1 MQYNHIDCFSG
12 VGGICTGFHAAGLST
27 KIAIEY
33 VDSCVETYKENHP
46 EVHILSKD
54 IRDVKAKEIK
64 KILSETE
71 IDIVTSGMPCE
82 TFSTAGSKSRSF
94 YDHRQF
100 LFKEGIRIAKVTN
113 SRLILF
119 ENVVGI
125 MSKKVE
131 KGSEILIMDE
141 LYKEL
146 EKAGYKNYISIVLNA
161 SDFGIPQSRERFF
174 VLASKNKDW
183 KLEGPTP
190 KLDFKS
196 TTVQEAFID
205 IPNVE
210 VNSGNEINW
219 YNKESS
225 PYSKLMRNGNFWKRA
240 NNASLTYHM
249 PPNHR
254 EATIERFKLIQPG
267 EGLKDLFTKFSDA
280 QIKELQKKRIMPKNY
295 YIQRNRR
302 LVLES
307 ISPTVTSHCI
317 DELIHP
323 IYNRALTVRE
333 CARLQG
339 FPDSY
344 TFPGGPYIIPH
355 LYHIQDKYEQI
366 GDAVPPL
373 LAYAW
378 GEKIKSILN
387 TYLKKKDKNAA

>member
-1 MQYNHIDCFSG
+1 MQYKHIDCFSG
-12 VGGICTGFHAAGLST
+12 VGGICTGFHAAGFST

-33 VDSCVETYKENHP
+33 VDSCVDTYKENHP
-46 EVHILSKD
+46 DVHVLSKD
-54 IRDVKAKEIK
+54 IRGVKAKEIRE
-64 KILSETE
+64 ILSDNE

-94 YDHRQF
+94 YDHRQL
-100 LFKEGIRIAKVTN
+100 LFKEGIRIAKLVN
-113 SRLILF
+113 SKLILF

-125 MSKKVE
+125 MSKKVKKE
-131 KGSEILIMDE
+131 SDILIIDA
-141 LYKEL
+141 LYEEL
-146 EKAGYKNYISIVLNA
+146 EKAGYKNHISVVLNA
-161 SDFGIPQSRERFF
+161 SDFGLPQSRERFF
-174 VLASKNKDW
+174 VLASKYNTW
-183 KLEGPTP
+183 KLESP
-190 KLDFKS
+190 KENLYFKS
-196 TTVQEAFID
+196 ATVRDAIID
-205 IPNVE
+205 IPNVV
-210 VNSGNEINW
+210 VNSGKEINW
-219 YNKESS
+219 YNKRESH
-225 PYSKLMRNGNFWKRA
+225 YSRLMKNEIFWKRT
-240 NNASLTYHM
+240 NNKLLTYHM

-254 EATIERFKLIQPG
+254 EATIERFKLINPG
-267 EGLKDLFTKFSDA
+267 EGLKDLFLKFTDEK
-280 QIKELQKKRIMPKNY
+280 IKELQEKHIIPKKY

-302 LVLES
+302 LLLDSV
-307 ISPTVTSHCI
+307 SPTVTSHCI

-378 GEKIKSILN
+378 GEVIKNILIAYN
-387 TYLKKKDKNAA
+387 KKREKNVA